1 MAEYGF
7 LVVAHH
13 LDGRLVKGLT
23 RNFRADHPLFQ
34 VQEEGQTGVTV
45 VSFAEL
51 KGVFFVKTL
60 DGDPEHRERKSFRDR
75 KGIGKKVWVEF
86 RDGECLAGW
95 TLSLVM
101 EKLGFFLFPT
111 DANSNLEKVFVL
123 HSAVKRVLLDEAAE
137 KAAAEHGKSDEHE
150 SDHAPVRPDHWE
162 DFLQPLSGDSMKSPA
177 RAEPQDKTSRK
188 RTDSGIFL
196 GDW

>member
-7 LVVAHH
+7 LVVAHF
-13 LDGRLVKGLT
+13 LDGRLVKGWT
-23 RNFRADHPLFQ
+23 RNFRVDHPLFQ
-34 VQEEGQTGVTV
+34 IREEGQTGLTL
-45 VSFAEL
+45 VSLAEL
-51 KGVFFVKTL
+51 KGLFFVKTL

-95 TLSLVM
+95 TLSLVI

-111 DANSNLEKVFVL
+111 DANSNLEKAFVL
-123 HSAVKRVLLDEAAE
+123 HSAVKRVLLDDAAE
-137 KAAAEHGKSDEHE
+137 KAAAEHGKGEAHE
-150 SDHAPVRPDHWE
+150 SHHAPVRPDRWE
-162 DFLQPLSGDSMKSPA
+162 DFLQPLSGDSVKRPA
-177 RAEPQDKTSRK
+177 RAEPRDKAPRK
-188 RTDSGIFL
+188 RTDSQMFL